1 MYVTMHGSWDRQP
14 AIGYKLIEIPFK
26 KLDTG
31 LYDPV
36 AAADSKTSWKDI
48 MYAPNAGSCSSMSL
62 TRSTCMRLAAVAWS
76 PDYSTLFVSSDND
89 AEGEVWVLTKA

>member
-1 MYVTMHGSWDRQP
+1 
-14 AIGYKLIEIPFK
+14 
-26 KLDTG
+26 
-31 LYDPV
+31 
-36 AAADSKTSWKDI
+36 